1 MPKLKGVRAKRAK
14 QEDTEQPQVLI
25 VGAGPTGLT
34 LGINLQRA
42 GVACRLIERL
52 AAPRPH
58 SRALCLHTRTL
69 EIFDAM
75 GVGEEIARHSQRY
88 QAVDIYADRKSGTAN
103 RLLSLNLQE
112 LASPFDHILAC
123 PQPQLEAILEARFV
137 ALGGELWRDTELLDF
152 SQDGA
157 GVTAQVRRNGA
168 VQSLDASLMV
178 GCDGT
183 QSLVREQLGLPF
195 VGNDYEEHFLLA
207 DVPWQVDLPRDRFH
221 AFMLAGGALA
231 ALPLRQGWRLIVTVP
246 RDGAEIENGVRR
258 PDRAD
263 MTPFYQRIRTALG
276 EQTPLPGEPRLL
288 SRLVIQRRLVS
299 EYRRNRILLA
309 GDACHVQSPAA
320 AQGMNT
326 GIGDA
331 FNLAWKLAQFCQ
343 GRGGGALLD
352 SYQQERRPVAEEML
366 RSVDILS
373 RASLV
378 QARVLR
384 GARDSLLRFAGSR
397 PNLERRI
404 LRYASQLN
412 LDYRG
417 SPLVDASPD
426 EELGRRHQGPLPG
439 DRMPD
444 ARLVSRHQGD
454 ECRVHELLRQ
464 PLHHL
469 LLQPGEDPD
478 HRDWVIL
485 HALLSRLP
493 DEYLH
498 ELQVTVISQGPFEL
512 EDAGVSA
519 EKVQLWD
526 DQHGEFRSRYGDGR
540 RLWLMRPDGHLA
552 YRAPLTDADYLLA
565 FLKKRFRRDR

>member
-1 MPKLKGVRAKRAK
+1 MPKLKGVRAKRAR

-34 LGINLQRA
+34 LGINVQRA
-42 GVACRLIERL
+42 GVPCRVIERL

-58 SRALCLHTRTL
+58 SRGLCLHTRTL
-69 EIFDAM
+69 EILDAM
-75 GVGEEIARHSQRY
+75 GVGEEVARHGQRY
-88 QAVDIYADRKSGTAN
+88 QAVDIYGDRKSGGAN
-103 RLLSLNLQE
+103 RLLSLDLRE
-112 LASPFDHILAC
+112 LESPFDHILAC
-123 PQPQLEAILEARFV
+123 PQPQLEAILEARFLE
-137 ALGGELWRDTELLDF
+137 LGGELWRGTELLDF

-157 GVTAQVRRNGA
+157 GVTAQVRRDGA
-168 VQSLDASLMV
+168 LHSIDTSLMV
-178 GCDGT
+178 GCDGAN
-183 QSLVREQLGLPF
+183 SLVRERLGLPF
-195 VGNDYEEHFLLA
+195 TGHDYDEHFLLA
-207 DVPWQVDLPRDRFH
+207 DVAWQVDLPTDRFH
-221 AFMLAGGALA
+221 VFMLAGGALA
-231 ALPLRQGWRLIVTVP
+231 ALPMRQGWRLIVTVP
-246 RDGAEIENGVRR
+246 RDGAEIENGIRR

-276 EQTPLPGEPRLL
+276 EQVPMPGEPRLL
-288 SRLVIQRRLVS
+288 SRLVIQQRLVS

-331 FNLAWKLAQFCQ
+331 FNLAWKLAQYCH

-352 SYQQERRPVAEEML
+352 SYQQERRPVAEAML
-366 RSVDILS
+366 DNIDMLS

-384 GARDSLLRFAGSR
+384 GARDSLLRFAGGR
-397 PNLERRI
+397 PNLGRRI
-404 LRYASQLN
+404 LHHASQLN
-412 LDYRG
+412 LDYRD
-417 SPLVDASPD
+417 SPLVAAGPDA
-426 EELGRRHQGPLPG
+426 ELGRRHQGPLPG

-444 ARLVSRHQGD
+444 ARLVSRQEGG
-454 ECRVHELLRQ
+454 ERRVHELLRQ

-493 DEYLH
+493 DEFLH
-498 ELQVTVISQGPFEL
+498 ELRVTVISQGPFEL
-512 EDAGVSA
+512 ADAGVSA

-526 DQHGEFRSRYGDGR
+526 DRHGEFRSRYGDGS

-552 YRAPLTDADYLLA
+552 YRAPLTDADYLFA